1 MAKII
6 VTSSQ
11 KRSLGIA
18 FVLALIAGFLLLR
31 PYIGLIVIAAIFSFL
46 FRPVYLWLIAK
57 GRNTGSAAT
66 ITLLIT
72 FFSILIPLTF
82 VVILT
87 VWQLNQL
94 LSDIDKGGL
103 PAEISRI
110 GQDFIAN
117 FNIFMEKIGL
127 EFRLTQQWL
136 NQTLVEAAQR
146 FGEIV
151 LSAITASFTNIFSY
165 ITSIILYIFVFV
177 SLLRNQENIIAGINK
192 INPLGKQ
199 ISSLYF
205 TKMGA
210 MTKAM
215 VKGQFLIA
223 IAQGVASA
231 VGLYIA
237 GIEGLFAF
245 FAVLLTVLS
254 FIPLGAGIVTITVGV
269 IMLLFGNFWSGLFLI
284 LWHVLFVTNIDNFM
298 RPSLVPKEA
307 RLNSALLMLSVFA
320 GLGIFGFMGI
330 VVGPVIMIIIT
341 TTIQVFM
348 EVYHNV
354 EIDDATEGK
363 KQILFGKFGKWA
375 KKYFVSSK
383 S

>member
-1 MAKII
+1 MAKIT
-6 VTSSQ
+6 VTTSQ

-18 FVLALIAGFLLLR
+18 FVLALVTGLLLLR
-31 PYIGLIVIAAIFSFL
+31 SYIGLIIIAAIFSYL
-46 FRPVYLWLIAK
+46 FRPVYIRLVAR
-57 GRNTGSAAT
+57 GRSTGSAAT
-66 ITLLIT
+66 ITLLVT
-72 FFSILIPLTF
+72 FFAILIPLTL
-82 VVILT
+82 VVVLT
-87 VWQLNQL
+87 IWQLNQL
-94 LSDIDKGGL
+94 LADINTGSL
-103 PAEISRI
+103 SAEMSRI
-110 GQDFIAN
+110 SQDFIVS
-117 FNIFMEKIGL
+117 FNNFMETIGL
-127 EFRLTQQWL
+127 EYRLTQQWL
-136 NQTLVEAAQR
+136 TQTLIEAAKQ

-151 LSAITASFTNIFSY
+151 LSFITSSFTNIFSY
-165 ITSIILYIFVFV
+165 ITSIILYVFVFM
-177 SLLRNQENIIAGINK
+177 SLLRNQDSIIAGINK
-192 INPLGKQ
+192 INPLGSQ

-215 VKGQFLIA
+215 VRGQFLIA

-231 VGLYIA
+231 LGLYLA
-237 GIEGLFAF
+237 GIDTLFAF
-245 FAVLLTVLS
+245 FAVVLTVLS
-254 FIPLGAGIVTITVGV
+254 FVPLGAGIVTITIGV
-269 IMLLFGNFWSGLFLI
+269 IMVLFGNIWPGIFLI
-284 LWHVLFVTNIDNFM
+284 LWHVLFVTNIDNFL

-348 EVYHNV
+348 DVYHNV
-354 EIDDATEGK
+354 EIDDGTEHK
-363 KQILFGKFGKWA
+363 KQRPLGKFGKWA